1 VGRNNHIKRFD
12 ARPPGQPVDLFDA
25 PKGVLP
31 VVLELLST
39 PWVRRASDLPSG
51 DGAGKRAEV
60 AVEVEWNGERGGP
73 AAFHYK
79 GVRHRVDTV
88 VMQWAVERR
97 WWDRS
102 RSVSRRCFRVLA
114 RGGVWDL
121 AFDRER
127 EQWFL
132 VGIVD

>member
-1 VGRNNHIKRFD
+1 
-12 ARPPGQPVDLFDA
+12 
-25 PKGVLP
+25 
-31 VVLELLST
+31 
-39 PWVRRASDLPSG
+39 
-51 DGAGKRAEV
+51 
-60 AVEVEWNGERGGP
+60 
-73 AAFHYK
+73 
-79 GVRHRVDTV
+79 
-88 VMQWAVERR
+88 MQWAVERR